1 MSKAAAAPDK
11 SVVVAEKAD
20 LANGNA
26 AHVVES
32 TILVH
37 RTVKLD
43 GTDQESASTQ
53 ETLKVHAF
61 ATVPAMV
68 AASPGITISRNF
80 QSVRLDI
87 SVQIPC
93 YKEEIK
99 EASEYAYKIAK
110 ERVMQEIPE
119 IQKALAG
126 INGEAPTSSPAP

>member
-1 MSKAAAAPDK
+1 MSKAAAAPEK
-11 SVVVAEKAD
+11 SATVVEKAD
-20 LANGNA
+20 LPDGGSAV
-26 AHVVES
+26 HVVES

-61 ATVPAMV
+61 ATVPAV
-68 AASPGITISRNF
+68 VTASPGITISRNF

-93 YKEEIK
+93 YREEVK
-99 EASEYAYKIAK
+99 AAQDYAYNLAK
-110 ERVMQEIPE
+110 ERLMQEIPE

-126 INGEAPTSSPAP
+126 ISGEAPASSAP